1 MLRALIGFC
10 ILVQAPALQSRIIGP
25 IGPFTPFRSD
35 YVSSASIDNEMQAL
49 TERAAEVGRRF
60 GAMSVGMTSGNP
72 PAPETMKALADELES
87 VNDGWRVGLARL
99 QLAEDFQAI
108 QFFKLVEAQM
118 EKQSMTFADMQDVMA
133 FQVHAMRSFAAGDV
147 PTMSP
152 PLSLI
157 KMQQRQQQNQEFAGM
172 PSLQMDGTGAWPFI
186 PEHKSL
192 TSPIVRAELD
202 ALTNDNKRLVKMGS
216 AYRQFDRGGKHIYLD
231 QIESVEER
239 WRIFIGRFE
248 LMGALSPE
256 FIEQQD
262 SYLRGLQIGEVAD
275 FEDLLERA
283 RRIMREDADR
293 AG

>member
-1 MLRALIGFC
+1 
-10 ILVQAPALQSRIIGP
+10 
-25 IGPFTPFRSD
+25 
-35 YVSSASIDNEMQAL
+35 
-49 TERAAEVGRRF
+49 
-60 GAMSVGMTSGNP
+60 
-72 PAPETMKALADELES
+72 
-87 VNDGWRVGLARL
+87 
-99 QLAEDFQAI
+99 
-108 QFFKLVEAQM
+108 
-118 EKQSMTFADMQDVMA
+118 
-133 FQVHAMRSFAAGDV
+133 
-147 PTMSP
+147 
-152 PLSLI
+152 
-157 KMQQRQQQNQEFAGM
+157 MQQRQQKNQEFAGM

-262 SYLRGLQIGEVAD
+262 SYLHGLQIGEVAD